1 MEDKKYLDIAL
12 FRYKLIAPVL
22 NETRGNRLKHF
33 KSKSKEEFD
42 VPHLGRKRY
51 KVGTFKSWLK
61 DYRNGGFDALKPKQR
76 ADCGKS
82 RKIDDALGATIQEK
96 IDIYSD
102 LSGSAL
108 YKMLICEGEMR
119 ADLMTEG
126 TLRKYIKDNDL
137 KPLRPGPIPR
147 KKFEKEYINELWIAD
162 CMHGP
167 YIIAGRRKRKVFL
180 IAMIDDC
187 SRCIVGG
194 KFFFH
199 ENSVSLQIV
208 LKEAIGR
215 FGQPKA
221 LYTDNGSIFVSTNLQ
236 LACARLG
243 IALIHSKPYDSPSRG
258 KIERFFRTV
267 REKFLPF
274 INPSQIDSI
283 DQLNSNF
290 SQWLD
295 KEYHKCFHY
304 GIKTKPIDKWMDKLG
319 QTTIKRVSQHQLDLA
334 FYVTIKRKV
343 KNDATVSVHSILYE
357 VPHKFIGKIIE
368 LRYPQDKPHQLTIYE
383 NNKPFCMIKPVNPHE
398 NASNPAFGIHFYQKG
413 DKDDD

>member
-1 MEDKKYLDIAL
+1 
-12 FRYKLIAPVL
+12 
-22 NETRGNRLKHF
+22 
-33 KSKSKEEFD
+33 
-42 VPHLGRKRY
+42 
-51 KVGTFKSWLK
+51 
-61 DYRNGGFDALKPKQR
+61 
-76 ADCGKS
+76 
-82 RKIDDALGATIQEK
+82 
-96 IDIYSD
+96 
-102 LSGSAL
+102 
-108 YKMLICEGEMR
+108 
-119 ADLMTEG
+119 
-126 TLRKYIKDNDL
+126 
-137 KPLRPGPIPR
+137 
-147 KKFEKEYINELWIAD
+147 
-162 CMHGP
+162 MHGP

-319 QTTIKRVSQHQLDLA
+319 QTTIKRVS
-334 FYVTIKRKV
+334 
-343 KNDATVSVHSILYE
+343 
-357 VPHKFIGKIIE
+357 
-368 LRYPQDKPHQLTIYE
+368 
-383 NNKPFCMIKPVNPHE
+383 
-398 NASNPAFGIHFYQKG
+398 
-413 DKDDD
+413 